1 MKYLLFVLIMLVTSC
16 KDKNENTSSD
26 KKEVIIDGQEKNET
40 IHYKEFG
47 KSSIVKIEFP
57 KEWEINT
64 YEDTVKKI
72 KKEDLDFQNKF
83 VALDYFKDKEGKK
96 IIDKSFFYNYIKN
109 DSLLKLSNIESFSLL
124 DSIILNQKKLFY
136 IKTSSSIDSHDYEM
150 PLVVS
155 KIDLV
160 MFNKN
165 VFSKSVNLFLEVDY
179 PYSTKQNIGYL
190 DNNGIVYYKKFKI
203 DEDKTYYLGM
213 SKINL
218 NEYFK

>member
-1 MKYLLFVLIMLVTSC
+1 MRCLLFILITLVASC
-16 KDKNENTSSD
+16 NNKSENTSSG
-26 KKEVIIDGQEKNET
+26 KNEVIVDGQEKNET
-40 IHYKEFG
+40 IPYKEFG
-47 KSSIVKIEFP
+47 KSSILNIEFP

-83 VALDYFKDKEGKK
+83 AALDYFKDKGGKNV
-96 IIDKSFFYNYIKN
+96 IDKTFFYNYIKN
-109 DSLLKLSNIESFSLL
+109 DSLLKLSKIESFSLL
-124 DSIILNQKKLFY
+124 DSIIINQKKLFY
-136 IKTSSSIDSHDYEM
+136 IKTSSSIDSQDYEM

-165 VFSKSVNLFLEVDY
+165 EFNKSVNLFLEVDY